1 MTALWAAL
9 ALASGAT
16 AAAFLAVALLDGDPS
31 PASRVWRRYA
41 RWAEAQ
47 ARLLFLSWTPTR
59 CALLHAALVVLATVF
74 GVALSG
80 WPLGVLAGAAAGLAG
95 FRWPQRRRRTRRARL
110 EAQLDPTLRSMAQT
124 LRVTANLTDALD
136 TVARQID
143 PPMSQEIDFCLRQ
156 YRLGLP
162 IEEALRQMG
171 DRIGSRSVDTAATAI
186 VIARTT
192 GGDLPS
198 ILEEVASTLRE
209 RIRLDGLVETKTAE
223 GKAQAWVM
231 GLMPPALAAMLWQ
244 LDPDMM
250 RPLLSDPAGWAIL
263 GVVVVLEVA
272 GVWWVC
278 RVTAIEV

>member
-1 MTALWAAL
+1 MTVLWAAL

-16 AAAFLAVALLDGDPS
+16 AAAFAAVALVSGDRAPLL
-31 PASRVWRRYA
+31 RVWRRYG

-47 ARLLFLSWTPTR
+47 ASLLFLRWTPMR
-59 CALLHAALVVLATVF
+59 CAFVHAALAGLLA
-74 GVALSG
+74 ALG
-80 WPLGVLAGAAAGLAG
+80 LALGGAALGALGGGAALYAG
-95 FRWPQRRRRTRRARL
+95 FRWPDRQRKRRRARL

-124 LRVTANLTDALD
+124 LRVTANLTDALE

-143 PPMSQEIDFCLRQ
+143 APMSEEIDLCLRQ

-162 IEEALRQMG
+162 IEEALRQIG
-171 DRIGSRSVDTAATAI
+171 ERTGSRSVDTAATAI

-198 ILEEVASTLRE
+198 ILEEVAGTLRE
-209 RIRLDGLVETKTAE
+209 RIRLDGFVETKTAE

-231 GLMPPALAAMLWQ
+231 GIMPPALAAMLWH
-244 LDPDMM
+244 LDPDML
-250 RPLLSDPAGWAIL
+250 RPLLHDPAGWGIL

-272 GVWWVC
+272 GVWWVR